1 VRRAALATVCAAAAL
16 AGAAAPRADEGARLP
31 APEPGSYA
39 LPPLGPAADGEVL
52 ASDGSSTTLH
62 ALYADRVVLLA
73 FVYSACGDAEGCP
86 LAMAVFHRIGRLL
99 RDDAAT
105 RDRLRVLS
113 LSFDPARDTPAAM
126 ARIAESVAADGLDW
140 RFLTT
145 SGESALAPI
154 LAAYGQNR
162 VEERDERGEP
172 TGRYAHA
179 LRVFLIDPSG
189 RIRNEYGS
197 SFLEADLVVAD
208 VRTLVAEGGAAG
220 PAAAARAD
228 ASDALLARTREPPL
242 GLPPL
247 PLPDGEAPSAERIAL
262 GRRLFFDRR
271 LSENATVSCAN
282 CHVPRQGF
290 TQREQR
296 TSVGIEGRSVRRN
309 APTLYN
315 AAHLRNLFH
324 DGRETRLS
332 EQPWQPL
339 LARNEMGNESA
350 DAVLARLRSVPGY
363 DALFAAAFPARGLTR
378 ESVGIAIASYER
390 ALVSGDSPFDRWRY
404 GGDAGALGPSAQRG
418 FALFSGRAGCTGC
431 HLVGERTALFTDDAF
446 HDTGIGAVAEADA
459 ERSAALRVTLAP
471 GQSTLVAAQVA
482 RQVGEPRAPDLGR
495 YEMTRD
501 PADRWRYRTPS
512 LRNVALTAPYMHDGS
527 LATLAEVIGFYDRGG
542 APNPGLDPRIHP
554 LHLSAQEAGDLVA
567 FLESLTG
574 SDVEALVADAESAPI
589 GNVGSERA
597 AAP

>member
-1 VRRAALATVCAAAAL
+1 VRRAALAALCAAVAFAAAAAAR
-16 AGAAAPRADEGARLP
+16 AGEDARL
-31 APEPGSYA
+31 ATPEPGSYA
-39 LPPLGPAADGEVL
+39 LPPLGAAADGAVL
-52 ASDGSSTTLH
+52 ASDGSPTTLH
-62 ALYADRVVLLA
+62 ALFAERVVLLA
-73 FVYSACGDAEGCP
+73 FVYSACGDPEGCP
-86 LAMAVFHRIGRLL
+86 LAMGVFHRVGRLL
-99 RDDAAT
+99 RDDPAT

-126 ARIAESVAADGLDW
+126 ARLAESVATEGLDW

-162 VEERDERGEP
+162 IEERDERGEP
-172 TGRYAHA
+172 SGRFAHV

-189 RIRNEYGS
+189 RIRNVYGS
-197 SFLEADLVVAD
+197 SFLEAELVVAD
-208 VRTLVAEGGAAG
+208 VRTLLAESGAAG
-220 PAAAARAD
+220 GAVAARGDGSA
-228 ASDALLARTREPPL
+228 ALLARTREPPL

-247 PLPDGEAPSAERIAL
+247 TWPEGEAPSAEQIAL
-262 GRRLFFDRR
+262 GRRLFFERR

-296 TSVGIEGRSVRRN
+296 TSVGVEGRSVRRN

-339 LARNEMGNESA
+339 LAHNEMGNESA

-363 DALFAAAFPARGLTR
+363 EPLFEAAFPARGLTR
-378 ESVGIAIASYER
+378 ESVGVALASYER

-404 GGDAGALGPSAQRG
+404 GGDTSALDAAAQRG
-418 FALFSGRAGCTGC
+418 FALFSGRGGCTGC

-446 HDTGIGAVAEADA
+446 HDTGIGAVAEAEA
-459 ERSAALRVTLAP
+459 ERSDALRVPLAP
-471 GQSTLVAAQVA
+471 GESALVAARVA
-482 RQVGEPRAPDLGR
+482 RQVGEPQVPDLGR
-495 YEMTRD
+495 YEVTHD
-501 PADRWRYRTPS
+501 PADRWGYRTPS
-512 LRNVALTAPYMHDGS
+512 LRNVALTGPYMHDGS
-527 LATLAEVIGFYDRGG
+527 LATLADVIAFYDRGG

-554 LHLSAQEAGDLVA
+554 LHLTAQEAGDLLA

-574 SDVEALVADAESAPI
+574 SDVGALVADAESAPV

-597 AAP
+597 AP

>member
-1 VRRAALATVCAAAAL
+1 VRGAALAALCAAAAL
-16 AGAAAPRADEGARLP
+16 AGSGALGADDGARL
-31 APEPGSYA
+31 ATPEPGSYA
-39 LPPLGPAADGEVL
+39 LPPLGAAADGEVV
-52 ASDGSSTTLH
+52 ASDGSPTTLH
-62 ALYADRVVLLA
+62 ALFADRVVLLA

-86 LAMAVFHRIGRLL
+86 LATAVFHRVGRLL
-99 RDDAAT
+99 RDDPS

-126 ARIAESVAADGLDW
+126 ARLAESVATEGFDW

-162 VEERDERGEP
+162 VEERGARGEAS
-172 TGRYAHA
+172 GQFAHA

-189 RIRNEYGS
+189 RIRNVYGS
-197 SFLEADLVVAD
+197 SFLEAELVVAD
-208 VRTLVAEGGAAG
+208 VRTLVAESGAADSAG
-220 PAAAARAD
+220 SARAD
-228 ASDALLARTREPPL
+228 GVAALLARTREPPL
-242 GLPPL
+242 GLPSLTVPE
-247 PLPDGEAPSAERIAL
+247 GEEPSAERIAL

-271 LSENATVSCAN
+271 LSDNATVSCAN

-296 TSVGIEGRSVRRN
+296 TSVGVEGRSVRRN

-324 DGRETRLS
+324 DGRESRLS

-339 LARNEMGNESA
+339 LARNEMGNASA
-350 DAVLARLRSVPGY
+350 DALLARLRAVPGY
-363 DALFAAAFPARGLTR
+363 EDLFAVAFPERGLTR

-390 ALVSGDSPFDRWRY
+390 TLVSGSSPFDRWRY
-404 GGDAGALGPSAQRG
+404 GGDAEALDPSARRG
-418 FALFSGRAGCTGC
+418 FALFGGRAGCTGC
-431 HLVGERTALFTDDAF
+431 HLVGERTALFTDDGF
-446 HDTGIGAVAEADA
+446 HDTGIGAAAEAEA
-459 ERSAALRVTLAP
+459 SRSAALRVPLAP
-471 GQSTLVAAQVA
+471 GESALVAAQVA

-495 YEMTRD
+495 YEVTHD
-501 PADRWRYRTPS
+501 PADRFRYRTPS

-527 LATLAEVIGFYDRGG
+527 LATLADVVAFYDRGG
-542 APNPGLDPRIHP
+542 APNPELDPRVHP
-554 LHLSAQEAGDLVA
+554 LHLSAQEASDLVA

-574 SDVEALVADAESAPI
+574 SDVEALVADAESAPV

-597 AAP
+597 GGP

>member
-1 VRRAALATVCAAAAL
+1 MRRAALAALCAAAAL
-16 AGAAAPRADEGARLP
+16 AGPAAPRAADDARL
-31 APEPGSYA
+31 ATPEPGSYA
-39 LPPLGPAADGEVL
+39 LPPLGAAADGEVL

-62 ALYADRVVLLA
+62 ALLADRVVLLA

-86 LAMAVFHRIGRLL
+86 LAMAVFHRVGKLL
-99 RDDAAT
+99 RDDPAT

-113 LSFDPARDTPAAM
+113 LSFDPARDTPVAM
-126 ARIAESVAADGLDW
+126 ARLAESVATEGLDW

-145 SGESALAPI
+145 SGESALSPI
-154 LAAYGQNR
+154 LAAYGQSR
-162 VEERDERGEP
+162 IEERDERGEP
-172 TGRYAHA
+172 TGQFAHA

-208 VRTLVAEGGAAG
+208 VRTLLAETRAVGGAV
-220 PAAAARAD
+220 AASGDGSA
-228 ASDALLARTREPPL
+228 ALLARTREPPL

-247 PLPDGEAPSAERIAL
+247 PLPEGEAPSGDRIAL

-271 LSENATVSCAN
+271 LSENATISCAN

-296 TSVGIEGRSVRRN
+296 TPVGIEGRSVRRN

-339 LARNEMGNESA
+339 LAHDEMGNESA
-350 DAVLARLRSVPGY
+350 DAVLVRLRSVPGY
-363 DALFAAAFPARGLTR
+363 EALFEAAFPARGLTR

-404 GGDAGALGPSAQRG
+404 GGDASALGAAAQRG
-418 FALFSGRAGCTGC
+418 FALFSGRAGCIGC

-446 HDTGIGAVAEADA
+446 HDTGIGAAAEAEA
-459 ERSAALRVTLAP
+459 ERSAALHVPLAP
-471 GQSTLVAAQVA
+471 GKTALVAAQVA
-482 RQVGEPRAPDLGR
+482 RQVGEPRTPDLGR
-495 YEMTRD
+495 YEVTRD

-512 LRNVALTAPYMHDGS
+512 LRNVALTGPYMHDGS
-527 LATLAEVIGFYDRGG
+527 LATLAEVIAFYDRGG

-554 LHLSAQEAGDLVA
+554 LHLTAQEAGELVA

-574 SDVEALVADAESAPI
+574 SDVDALVADAESAPI